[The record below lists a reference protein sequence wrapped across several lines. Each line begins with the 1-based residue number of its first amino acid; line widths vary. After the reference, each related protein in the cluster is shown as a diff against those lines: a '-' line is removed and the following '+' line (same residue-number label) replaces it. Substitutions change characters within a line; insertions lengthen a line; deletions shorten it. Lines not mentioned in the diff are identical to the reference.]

1 MKIKNRKL
9 SGGIFLLFL
18 FILSLPNPMLSR
30 DENENEQS
38 LKALLPVLEGL
49 VSAEAPQ
56 TYYPENLFEYIN
68 GAAEIYL
75 SYGFKE
81 LIVAEYKKSD
91 TSDTTAVEIYDMGD
105 HKNSFGIY
113 SAERYPDN
121 EFVSLGTQGYVEEGA
136 LNFLVGRYYIKLL
149 CFDCEDRSDKTLQA
163 FSEEIVSRVED
174 KGGFPVLLNAF
185 PMEGRLPNSEK
196 YILNNFM
203 GYRFLHDGYL
213 ANYEVDGLSFDCFLI
228 EGENPDEAQIM
239 LQQYLEAKGA
249 SNVQKISSGYQI
261 KDRYY
266 HNIYLDLVKNYIC
279 GVMKI
284 KEGKEKVGEKY
295 LENLVKQA
303 KRLDS

>member
-1 MKIKNRKL
+1 
-9 SGGIFLLFL
+9 
-18 FILSLPNPMLSR
+18 
-30 DENENEQS
+30 
-38 LKALLPVLEGL
+38 LPVLEGL

-75 SYGFKE
+75 SYGFRE

-91 TSDTTAVEIYDMGD
+91 TSDTVAVEIYDMGD

-149 CFDCEDRSDKTLQA
+149 CFDCEDRSDKALQA

-174 KGGFPVLLNAF
+174 KGGFPVLLQAF
-185 PMEGRLPNSEK
+185 PLGGRLPNSEK

-203 GYRFLHDGYL
+203 GYRFLHDGYI

-228 EGENPDEAQIM
+228 EGENPDEAQTM
-239 LQQYLEAKGA
+239 LQQYLEAKGP

-266 HNIYLDLVKNYIC
+266 HNIYLALVKNYIC

-284 KEGKEKVGEKY
+284 KEGKEKLGEKY

-303 KRLDS
+303 KGLDS